1 MAVRASEG
9 GMVMVVMVVEVRTM
23 AAEVT
28 ARVVA
33 VMWEAVEGMAEM
45 VVTVL

>member
-1 MAVRASEG
+1 MAVRASEE
-9 GMVMVVMVVEVRTM
+9 GMVMVVMVRKM

-28 ARVVA
+28 AGVVT
-33 VMWEAVEGMAEM
+33 VMAEAVEEMAEM